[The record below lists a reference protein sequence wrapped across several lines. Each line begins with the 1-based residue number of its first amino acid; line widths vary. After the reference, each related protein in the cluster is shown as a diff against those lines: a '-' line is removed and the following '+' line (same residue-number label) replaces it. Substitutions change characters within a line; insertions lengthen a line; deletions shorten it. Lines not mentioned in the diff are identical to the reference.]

1 MEIPLQLSFRD
12 VPAQRQAELEER
24 IRERA
29 DKLERYCDRITSC
42 RVAVERPNLHQ
53 ESGNDYRV
61 RIDVTVPPGHEVI
74 VRKEPGDNDLHSD
87 LLTVVNG
94 AFDAAERQL
103 KEVVERQRGE
113 VKTHDEPRAIVVRLF
128 RDERYGFVKTI
139 DGRDVYFHANSV
151 LDGAFD
157 RLDLGTQVRFEETM
171 GEMGPQA
178 TTVQIVDK
186 PGATVSKVQSRE
198 TSEPRGWEQQ
208 AR

>member
-12 VPAQRQAELEER
+12 IPDARQEELEER
-24 IRERA
+24 VRRRA
-29 DKLERYCDRITSC
+29 AKLERFHDRITSC

-53 ESGNDYRV
+53 ESGNPFRV
-61 RIDVTVPPGHEVI
+61 RIDVTVPGGNEIV

-103 KEVVERQRGE
+103 KELVERQRGE
-113 VKTHDEPRAIVVRLF
+113 VKTHDEPLGLVVRLF
-128 RDERYGFVKTI
+128 REEGYGFLKTI
-139 DGRDVYFHANSV
+139 DGRDVYFHQNAV
-151 LDGAFD
+151 LTGDFE

-186 PGATVSKVQSRE
+186 PGSTVSKVDE
-198 TSEPRGWEQQ
+198 PVMSEPRGWEQQ

>member
-12 VPAQRQAELEER
+12 IPPARQGELEER
-24 IRERA
+24 VRTRA
-29 DKLERYCDRITSC
+29 DKLERFCDHITSC

-53 ESGNDYRV
+53 ESGNAFRV
-61 RIDVTVPPGHEVI
+61 RLDITVPPGHEIV

-103 KEVVERQRGE
+103 KELVERQRGE
-113 VKTHDEPRAIVVRLF
+113 VKTHEEPRGLVVKLF
-128 RDERYGFVKTI
+128 REEGYGFLKTI
-139 DGRDVYFHANSV
+139 DGRDVYFHQNAV
-151 LDGAFD
+151 LAGDFD
-157 RLDLGTQVRFEETM
+157 RLDLGTQVRFEEAM

-186 PGATVSKVQSRE
+186 PGSAVSKAEARMID
-198 TSEPRGWEQQ
+198 EPRGWEQQ